1 MLEEIAEICVKESYL
16 SERQR
21 QEHVWYK
28 GVEYLELRYSCYNVC
43 VGCILVISVVSCVKT
58 TL

>member
-1 MLEEIAEICVKESYL
+1 MLEEIVEICVKESYL

-28 GVEYLELRYSCYNVC
+28 GVECLELRCSCYNVLD
-43 VGCILVISVVSCVKT
+43 VF
-58 TL
+58 